1 MQAQILSQT
10 TRQQAASLPKKGE
23 VTVKTLLAGHTEEM
37 LATMLMLVSIPGLLP
52 STGVPLGSLFSPAMA
67 IVGFA
72 WFMGRK
78 SVNLPKKL
86 NNYQLKAEVARKILG
101 LMAKSYEYAE
111 KLCKPRQKNLTRG
124 SFLRVVG
131 AAVMLNAFIVFL
143 PIPFGNTLPAFAN
156 IVLALGILFKD
167 GLAIVAGLAL
177 TLSSLIIGS
186 ILGIAALWAVQKFI

>member
-1 MQAQILSQT
+1 MQAQLLSQT

-86 NNYQLKAEVARKILG
+86 NNYQLKAEVARKILS

-111 KLCKPRQKNLTRG
+111 KLCKPRQKNLTRAA
-124 SFLRVVG
+124 FLRVVG